1 MLELNDF
8 FDDQLLLRQ
17 VKRAQRRAALD
28 MEEDDDVAESRRRGA
43 GPEEIGEGDSILPE
57 QRRQTIVNVKR
68 ERQSRGPSMAT
79 SHHGAPLSGGKEEE
93 DEEEDA
99 TGMLGSEA

>member
-1 MLELNDF
+1 
-8 FDDQLLLRQ
+8 
-17 VKRAQRRAALD
+17 
-28 MEEDDDVAESRRRGA
+28 
-43 GPEEIGEGDSILPE
+43 
-57 QRRQTIVNVKR
+57 VNVKR

-93 DEEEDA
+93 DDEEDA